1 MTRKLN
7 NVWIRGI
14 FSVLLGALLVLYPGA
29 VSIYFVM
36 LIGAL
41 FFVPGLLALIA
52 YLRARSQGQYFPF
65 MGLGSLLFGLWLLI
79 MPGFFVYILMY
90 ILGAVLVLGGLN
102 TLVGLMQARR
112 HTRVAWGFYVVPV
125 LVLASGIVV
134 LVNPFQV
141 AELPFIVLG
150 AASIIYGLSDMVGAY
165 RFRRTGVEIIDEPSA
180 PADAEEARPL
190 EIEEKPASGKEAGL
204 H

>member
-150 AASIIYGLSDMVGAY
+150 AASIVYGLSYMVVAY
-165 RFRRTGVEIIDEPSA
+165 RFRRTGVEIIDEPSS

>member
-150 AASIIYGLSDMVGAY
+150 AASIVYGLSDMVGAY

-180 PADAEEARPL
+180 PADTEKARPL